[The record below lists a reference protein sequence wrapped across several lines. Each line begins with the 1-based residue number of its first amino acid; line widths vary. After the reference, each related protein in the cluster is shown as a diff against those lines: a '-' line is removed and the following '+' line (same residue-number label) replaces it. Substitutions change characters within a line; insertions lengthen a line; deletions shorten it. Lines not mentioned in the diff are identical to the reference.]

1 MRSALTSCGCAA
13 AAAVLLATTVTTAG
27 AQPLIQNGRVT
38 VWDVAVGAKAP
49 QAVRDVVM
57 FLIRNGQADV
67 RFQAAGTA
75 VAIPVGERAI
85 VIDLQEN
92 QVAPLRNTSG
102 HPTAFPRAGSV
113 KVLENARVVV
123 WQSAWTPGVPTP
135 LHFHDKDV
143 VVTYLTDAAY
153 QSTDVR
159 GQRTP
164 NEVKAGT
171 TRFNPRDR
179 THSETLM
186 RGEGRAV
193 MVELK

>member
-1 MRSALTSCGCAA
+1 MRSALTSRGCAA

-57 FLIRNGQADV
+57 FLIQNGQADV

-75 VAIPVGERAI
+75 VAIPAGARAI
-85 VIDLQEN
+85 VIELQDT

-102 HPTAFPRAGSV
+102 HPPAFPRAGSV
-113 KVLENARVVV
+113 KVLENVRVVV

>member
-1 MRSALTSCGCAA
+1 MRSALTSCGCA

-27 AQPLIQNGRVT
+27 AQPLIQNSRVT

-57 FLIRNGQADV
+57 FLIQNGQADV

-75 VAIPVGERAI
+75 VAIPAGARAI
-85 VIDLQEN
+85 VIELQDT

-102 HPTAFPRAGSV
+102 HPPAFPRAGSV
-113 KVLENARVVV
+113 KVLENARVVA
-123 WQSAWTPGVPTP
+123 WQSAWTLGQGTP
-135 LHFHDKDV
+135 MHFHDKDV
-143 VVTYLTDAAY
+143 VVTFLTDGTFE
-153 QSTDVR
+153 STDAR
-159 GQRTP
+159 GQKTRA
-164 NEVKAGT
+164 ERRAGDT
-171 TRFNPRDR
+171 QFNPRDR
-179 THSETLM
+179 THVETLL

>member
-13 AAAVLLATTVTTAG
+13 AAALLATTVTTAG

-38 VWDVAVGAKAP
+38 VWDVAAGAEAP
-49 QAVRDVVM
+49 RAVRDVVM
-57 FLIRNGQADV
+57 FLIQNGQADV

-75 VAIPVGERAI
+75 VAIPAGARAI
-85 VIDLQEN
+85 VIELQDT

-102 HPTAFPRAGSV
+102 HPPAFPRSGSV

-123 WQSAWTPGVPTP
+123 WQSVWTPGVPTP

-153 QSTDVR
+153 ESTDVR

-179 THSETLM
+179 THVETLL